1 MALLVYI
8 HSLPVEIHAIPRVA
22 LVSNHIVMHSHIVS
36 YSIDSPNVQPHH
48 LIYSMSLSCLGGWVA
63 SLEFVWLLE
72 SRSV

>member
-22 LVSNHIVMHSHIVS
+22 LVSNHIVMHSYMVS
-36 YSIDSPNVQPHH
+36 YCIDSPNVQPHH

-63 SLEFVWLLE
+63 SLKFVWLLE